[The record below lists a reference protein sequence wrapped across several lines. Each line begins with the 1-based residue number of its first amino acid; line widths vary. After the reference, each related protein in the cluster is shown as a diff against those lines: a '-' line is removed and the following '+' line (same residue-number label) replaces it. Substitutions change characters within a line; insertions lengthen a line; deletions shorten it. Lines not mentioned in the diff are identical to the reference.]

1 MVGNRSGL
9 TATQI
14 KQAKP
19 QSKEYT
25 LSDGG
30 GLTLRIKPNGTK
42 SWLLRYTKP
51 LTKQRINLSIGQYPD
66 VPLAKAREAAQDAR
80 ELLANGI
87 DPKTYRDAQAQ
98 AKLDKIKHTF
108 EAVTFDWLRKKK
120 ADVKLKTYT
129 GIANA
134 LINHIL
140 PHIGK
145 TPISKINALQVIA
158 VLRPIEARGNIEM
171 VGRICQYLNQIM
183 TYATN
188 HGIIFS
194 NPLSGIK
201 EVFKKKKVTNNP
213 HVKPEELPE
222 LMRTIAE
229 ADIRKTTKL
238 MIQFQLHTMTR
249 PAETAQAEWQEVDF
263 DAMTWTIPPEKA
275 KTKTPHKI
283 PLTVQTLAIL
293 EKMKIV
299 NSLSP
304 FVFASAND
312 ANKHANSQTA
322 NMALKRMGLQ
332 GKQTAHGLRG
342 LARTILSE
350 QGFAYD
356 VSECCLAHKVGS
368 AVSQSYNHS
377 TYFNQRIKIMQW
389 WSAYISECTH
399 TAVSIVGLKTLQ
411 GV

>member
-1 MVGNRSGL
+1 MAGQKIGL
-9 TATQI
+9 TATQV
-14 KQAKP
+14 KQAKA
-19 QSKEYT
+19 QQKEYA

-30 GLTLRIKPNGTK
+30 GLTLRIKTNGSK
-42 SWLLRYTKP
+42 SWLLRYNKPITKKRVNFS
-51 LTKQRINLSIGQYPD
+51 LGKYPD
-66 VPLAKAREAAQDAR
+66 ISLAKARELAQGNR
-80 ELLANGI
+80 ELLAGGT
-87 DPKTYRDAQAQ
+87 DPKEHRDTQAQ
-98 AKLDKIKHTF
+98 AKLDKIQHSF
-108 EAVTFDWLRKKK
+108 DAVTADWLKKK
-120 ADVKLKTYT
+120 KSDVKLKTYT

-145 TPISKINALQVIA
+145 TPISEITALQVIA

-171 VGRICQYLNQIM
+171 VGRVCQYLNQIM

-213 HVKPEELPE
+213 HLKPEQLHE

-229 ADIRKTTKL
+229 ADIRKATRL

-249 PAETAQAEWQEVDF
+249 PAETAQAEWQEIDF
-263 DAMTWTIPPEKA
+263 DAMTWTIPPAKA
-275 KTKTPHKI
+275 KTKKPHKI
-283 PLTVQTLAIL
+283 PLTTQTLAIL
-293 EKMKIV
+293 EKMKII
-299 NSLSP
+299 NSFSP
-304 FVFASAND
+304 YVFASASD
-312 ANKHANSQTA
+312 LNKHANSATA

-342 LARTILSE
+342 LARTTLSE
-350 QGFAYD
+350 KGFAYD
-356 VSECCLAHKVGS
+356 VSECCLAHQVGS

-377 TYFNQRIKIMQW
+377 TYFEQRKAVMKW
-389 WSAYISECTH
+389 WSEHISEALTG
-399 TAVSIVGLKTLQ
+399 VGNATGFRTLKAI
-411 GV
+411 